1 MSPLDKITG
10 SDLSRGDVER
20 PPELPNS
27 DEQFLAH
34 EEVQRGVFGWASEWL
49 RGSRLGTFYRSRGG

>member
-1 MSPLDKITG
+1 MDKITG
-10 SDLSRGDVER
+10 SDLSSGGVER
-20 PPELPNS
+20 PPELPNP
-27 DEQFLAH
+27 DEQLLAE